1 MNIRSIL
8 SAMVFVPVV
17 VAVAAESAMLPGFGD
32 AVAKTG
38 NPYCEAI
45 AVVTNDANAVK
56 YLQGVISKPPSDSET
71 VRCAR
76 IILARIE
83 HPEVFADF
91 ASELRKWKGLSGER
105 PGFLSGS
112 LMQFV
117 KRGPE
122 SKYVEECVRDREG
135 KVVFEPSGSSNG
147 KITLKG
153 MRPRLVKLEKYT
165 DAEVQAGIARN
176 TAARQAVLEH
186 FLKFL
191 NEGDAYEQS
200 EMVELVSR
208 LWGRER
214 ITRAGDHAIIDHVQ
228 DADALIA
235 GVFHDVTRPATAR
248 MRAAFYLA
256 DAKPVEVRAF
266 MLNVVINT
274 PTDAK
279 GRQNEDVV
287 NRALAYLESAADAN
301 TLAVM
306 KNQTNGPAWKREKIE
321 NASHV
326 IEGRLSANQKNK

>member
-17 VAVAAESAMLPGFGD
+17 VAVAAEPALPPGLGD

-38 NPYCEAI
+38 NPYREAI
-45 AVVTNDANAVK
+45 AVVTNDTSAAK
-56 YLQGVISKPPSDSET
+56 HLRGVLAKPPPDSVT
-71 VRCAR
+71 ARCGR
-76 IILARIE
+76 IMLARIE

-91 ASELRKWKGLSGER
+91 ASEIRKWKGPSGER
-105 PGFLSGS
+105 PGFLSGM

-117 KRGPE
+117 NRGPE
-122 SKYVEECVRDREG
+122 SKYVEECVRDRDG

-153 MRPRLVKLEKYT
+153 MRPRFVKLEKYT

-176 TAARQAVLEH
+176 AAARQAVLEH

-191 NEGDAYEQS
+191 DEGDAYEQS

-214 ITRAGDHAIIDHVQ
+214 ITRAGDHTVIDHVQ

-235 GVFHDVTRPATAR
+235 GVFHDVTRPAAAR

-256 DAKPVEVRAF
+256 DSKRVEVRAF
-266 MLNVVINT
+266 MLNVVTNA
-274 PTDAK
+274 PPDDVCH
-279 GRQNEDVV
+279 QSEDVV
-287 NRALAYLESAADAN
+287 NRALAYLESSADAN

-321 NASHV
+321 KASHA
-326 IEGRLSANQKNK
+326 IERRLSASSTDK